1 MKGLNSYNERNM
13 MNQVESIYLGFW
25 AAVTGAVCGSFVCCM
40 TERIYD
46 KRTLGGRSR
55 CPGCGHT
62 LGVMELIPVFSW
74 LIQKGRCR
82 YCRER
87 IPTECLWSE
96 ISLAVFF
103 TAAALRF
110 DAWNQKICAAGL
122 GVILLAIALWDK
134 DTYEIP
140 GSLLAAALVWK
151 VIFMMLFPKYGVSVL
166 DGLLGSCLI
175 GGALLLLSVCMDRSM
190 KRETIGYGDIR
201 LLFVTGFYLGLK
213 GNFLNLFFSSLLGIL
228 MCAAMKTKKIPFG
241 PALAVSTAFCLCYG

>member
-1 MKGLNSYNERNM
+1 M
-13 MNQVESIYLGFW
+13 YLGFW

-55 CPGCGHT
+55 CPGCGRT

-122 GVILLAIALWDK
+122 GVILLEIALWDK
-134 DTYEIP
+134 NTYEIP
-140 GSLLAAALVWK
+140 GGLLAAALHDAVSKVWCFCTGRT
-151 VIFMMLFPKYGVSVL
+151 VGVMS
-166 DGLLGSCLI
+166 DWRQPASFIGLHGPEHEERNDWLRRYPPFICSR
-175 GGALLLLSVCMDRSM
+175 LLSGT
-190 KRETIGYGDIR
+190 EGQ
-201 LLFVTGFYLGLK
+201 
-213 GNFLNLFFSSLLGIL
+213 FSESV
-228 MCAAMKTKKIPFG
+228 FQ
-241 PALAVSTAFCLCYG
+241 

>member
-1 MKGLNSYNERNM
+1 MSWLWTHSW
-13 MNQVESIYLGFW
+13 SD
-25 AAVTGAVCGSFVCCM
+25 GA
-40 TERIYD
+40 D
-46 KRTLGGRSR
+46 
-55 CPGCGHT
+55 
-62 LGVMELIPVFSW
+62 PVFSW

-140 GSLLAAALVWK
+140 GSLLGSCAGLESDFHDAVSKVWRFRTGRT
-151 VIFMMLFPKYGVSVL
+151 VGFMSDWRRSASFIGLYGPEHEERNDWLRRYPPFICS
-166 DGLLGSCLI
+166 GLLSGTEGQFSE
-175 GGALLLLSVCMDRSM
+175 SV
-190 KRETIGYGDIR
+190 
-201 LLFVTGFYLGLK
+201 FQ
-213 GNFLNLFFSSLLGIL
+213 
-228 MCAAMKTKKIPFG
+228 
-241 PALAVSTAFCLCYG
+241 

>member
-1 MKGLNSYNERNM
+1 

-25 AAVTGAVCGSFVCCM
+25 AAVIGAVCGSFVCCM
-40 TERIYD
+40 AERIYD

-96 ISLAVFF
+96 IGLAVFF

-175 GGALLLLSVCMDRSM
+175 GGSLLLLSVCMDRSM
-190 KRETIGYGDIR
+190 RD
-201 LLFVTGFYLGLK
+201 
-213 GNFLNLFFSSLLGIL
+213 SMS
-228 MCAAMKTKKIPFG
+228 
-241 PALAVSTAFCLCYG
+241 

>member
-1 MKGLNSYNERNM
+1 MTKGRWE
-13 MNQVESIYLGFW
+13 
-25 AAVTGAVCGSFVCCM
+25 AGADV
-40 TERIYD
+40 
-46 KRTLGGRSR
+46 L
-55 CPGCGHT
+55 GCGHT

-140 GSLLAAALVWK
+140 GSLLAACAGLESD
-151 VIFMMLFPKYGVSVL
+151 FHDSSCLPKYGVSVL

-190 KRETIGYGDIR
+190 KRETIGYWRYPPFICSR
-201 LLFVTGFYLGLK
+201 LLSGTEGQ
-213 GNFLNLFFSSLLGIL
+213 FSESV
-228 MCAAMKTKKIPFG
+228 FQ
-241 PALAVSTAFCLCYG
+241 